1 MSSEPSLRYVL
12 YVVRGEFNSDL
23 AVAQTTA
30 SPEHLHI
37 QDVRHLTA
45 EGIAIPEWLSGV
57 PTLVNV
63 GTGELYRGGSA
74 VQKLFQLGL
83 GPNREAAL
91 ETAFKTASETA
102 FATASHSKQPATLPP
117 DTEVPN
123 HSTGA
128 VPPSADDEFA
138 PLVDPSD
145 VSDEAAVDEKKVNM
159 DDINKQLAMR
169 GIGANEGG
177 NEAATQQTTQ

>member
-1 MSSEPSLRYVL
+1 MHLRAPHSHDFITLPKNKHMSSEPSHRYVL
-12 YVVRGEFNSDL
+12 YVVHGEFNSDL

-30 SPEHLHI
+30 GPEYLHI

-83 GPNREAAL
+83 GAA
-91 ETAFKTASETA
+91 APR
-102 FATASHSKQPATLPP
+102 SKQPVTLAP
-117 DTEVPN
+117 DAEAPK
-123 HSTGA
+123 HSAGA
-128 VPPSADDEFA
+128 VPQSPDDEFA

-145 VSDEAAVDEKKVNM
+145 ASDEAAVDEKKVNM

-177 NEAATQQTTQ
+177 NEAATQ